1 MAQDTWG
8 LKLDSELKEKVQSI
22 IKNDFESSKD
32 FLEQLVNLYNLNKL
46 KQEGGVLS
54 SEIDELE
61 SITKRINNIFI
72 NANEKVQSLLTDKDI
87 KANEQVSLKQNIIE
101 RLQNTIK
108 ELEEDKERISGINDT
123 LVESNTD
130 YQNKTEQLIKTNIT
144 LEELVAEYKDKNSTL
159 TGTLDEYKL
168 EHNKNKE
175 LQEQVLELR
184 KTISDLTSTNKTQLG
199 EINILNRRL
208 EEDTQKYQNE
218 LQSITNVY
226 ESRIKSEIEQA
237 EIKHNRELVE
247 QQRIHQS
254 EIKDIQGRFASEI
267 ERYQTKYRELLEEIE
282 SIKRDVVKEE

>member
-1 MAQDTWG
+1 MAQETWG
-8 LKLDSELKEKVQSI
+8 LKLDSELKEKVQNI

-87 KANEQVSLKQNIIE
+87 KANEQVSLKQDIIE

-108 ELEEDKERISGINDT
+108 ELEEDKERISGINDI

-130 YQNKTEQLIKTNIT
+130 YQNKTEQLIKANTT
-144 LEELVAEYKDKNSTL
+144 LEELVTEYKDKNNTL

-184 KTISDLTSTNKTQLG
+184 RTISDLTSTNKTQLD